1 MTSASGAREY
11 DALRLP
17 EGNWWDWEV
26 IDYDGSRLRLGAGHD
41 LSYYHLLEVV
51 FTDVS
56 YLRCPTMFMDA
67 VFRAPT
73 REESAEVA
81 RLLGE
86 EPPVLAAFD
95 ADAGGGPPTP
105 CLVAAEAVDVVTGH
119 FPRVG
124 ASDVDTSRSQAVKP
138 GSVGAE

>member
-1 MTSASGAREY
+1 MTSAPGTRAY
-11 DALRLP
+11 DVLRLP

-26 IDYDGSRLRLGAGHD
+26 VAFDGSRLRLGAGHD
-41 LSYYHLLEVV
+41 LSYHHLLEVV

-56 YLRCPTMFMDA
+56 YLRCPTLFMDA

-86 EPPVLAAFD
+86 EPPVLVAFD

-105 CLVAAEAVDVVTGH
+105 CLIAAEDVEVVAGC
-119 FPRVG
+119 FPRVA
-124 ASDVDTSRSQAVKP
+124 ASDV
-138 GSVGAE
+138 G